1 MLFNHYIMNIKN
13 IAMTSGMTILFG
25 LYSLYNILDYLN
37 NIETLYK
44 YKILELQKNLDETD
58 KKYKQLQVDFVNITD
73 TLDNLNDK
81 IVIVEKKIVERQNY
95 CFTPNYEFYDSSEDE
110 KKLNKHDCQFTD
122 YIPKDMMNII
132 IKSENNNLENINKI
146 VIDNVENNN
155 TILIDNVKNDNLE
168 NVNKIV
174 IDNVKN
180 DNVENNNTIL
190 NEYVENNNTIL
201 IDNVKNDNTILNEYI
216 EYDCIEL
223 SNINYINTLRVS
235 QCSNTKDDLTD
246 YEKADTS
253 TRSRSLSLSD
263 VNWANLM
270 KKFLLG

>member
-58 KKYKQLQVDFVNITD
+58 KKYKQLQFDFVNITD

-81 IVIVEKKIVERQNY
+81 IIIVEKKIVERQNY

-110 KKLNKHDCQFTD
+110 KKLNKQDCQFTD

-132 IKSENNNLENINKI
+132 IKSENNNLEI
-146 VIDNVENNN
+146 VNV
-155 TILIDNVKNDNLE
+155 E

-180 DNVENNNTIL
+180 DNTVLNEYVENSNTIL
-190 NEYVENNNTIL
+190 NEYV
-201 IDNVKNDNTILNEYI
+201 

>member
-58 KKYKQLQVDFVNITD
+58 KKYKQLQFDFVNITD

-81 IVIVEKKIVERQNY
+81 IIIVEKKIVERQNY

-110 KKLNKHDCQFTD
+110 KKLNKQDCQFTD

-132 IKSENNNLENINKI
+132 IKSENNNLEIVNVENVNKI

-155 TILIDNVKNDNLE
+155 LEIVNVE

-180 DNVENNNTIL
+180 DNTVLNEYVENSHTIL
-190 NEYVENNNTIL
+190 NEYV
-201 IDNVKNDNTILNEYI
+201 